1 MKPKNCLI
9 FGGSGQ
15 IGRNLIRKL
24 TKNNIKVTVVTRNI
38 HQKSYVIKTQAN
50 AGFIDIVESN
60 IYEEK
65 KIRPLFENADICINL
80 IGILYEKKG
89 GNSFKNIHSTFPSL
103 LSKLSKEYKLKSF
116 IHLSAL
122 GIQNAEDS
130 NYAMSKLEGEKNILN
145 NYPTAT
151 ILRPSV
157 VYSVDDNFTTL
168 FMTLLNR
175 MPVFPIYY
183 SGKTKFTPIHCSDLT
198 DIIYHVISKSIYSKI
213 IECVGPEVMT
223 FKEILQRLLLLIDK
237 KRILL
242 PFPTPFAKITAR
254 LFEVMPKPLLTR
266 DQLRL
271 LKYDNVLSGKYKSNS
286 DIGVPSVR
294 HFNEEVK
301 KYSFM
306 WKDGGQFS
314 TDKYIL
320 NKDQENKI
328 Y

>member
-65 KIRPLFENADICINL
+65 KIRALFENADMCINL
-80 IGILYEKKG
+80 IGILFEKKG

-122 GIQNAEDS
+122 GIQNAENS
-130 NYAMSKLEGEKNILN
+130 IYAMSKLEGEKNILN

-198 DIIYHVISKSIYSKI
+198 DIIYHIILRDINSKI
-213 IECVGPEVMT
+213 IECVGPEVIT
-223 FKEILQRLLLLIDK
+223 FKEILEKLLKLMNK
-237 KRILL
+237 KRLLL
-242 PFPTPFAKITAR
+242 PFPLLLANLTAKI
-254 LFEVMPKPLLTR
+254 FELLPKPIITQ

-271 LKYDNVLSGKYKSNS
+271 LKFDNVVSGKYKTNT
-286 DIGVPSVR
+286 DIGLASKR
-294 HFNEEVK
+294 FFEKEVE
-301 KYSFM
+301 KYSYM
-306 WKDGGQFS
+306 WRDGGQFS
-314 TDKYIL
+314 TDKY
-320 NKDQENKI
+320 NFDKNRN
-328 Y
+328 

>member
-80 IGILYEKKG
+80 IGILFEKKG
-89 GNSFKNIHSTFPSL
+89 GNSFKNIHSTFPL
-103 LSKLSKEYKLKSF
+103 LISKLSKEYKLKSL

-122 GIQNAEDS
+122 GIQNATNS
-130 NYAMSKLEGEKNILN
+130 IYAMSKLEGEKNILN

-151 ILRPSV
+151 ILRPSI

-198 DIIYHVISKSIYSKI
+198 DIIYHIISKGSDAQI
-213 IECVGPEVMT
+213 IECVGPETLT
-223 FKEILQRLLLLIDK
+223 FKEILEILLNLINKKRLLI
-237 KRILL
+237 
-242 PFPTPFAKITAR
+242 PFPLSLAR
-254 LFEVMPKPLLTR
+254 LSAKFFELLPKPLLTE

-271 LKYDNVLSGKYKSNS
+271 LKYDNIASGKYKTNS
-286 DIGVPSVR
+286 DIGLPSKLY
-294 HFNEEVK
+294 FKNEVK
-301 KYSFM
+301 KYSYM
-306 WKDGGQFS
+306 WRDGGEFS
-314 TDKYIL
+314 TEKYNFGKL
-320 NKDQENKI
+320 EKKN
-328 Y
+328 